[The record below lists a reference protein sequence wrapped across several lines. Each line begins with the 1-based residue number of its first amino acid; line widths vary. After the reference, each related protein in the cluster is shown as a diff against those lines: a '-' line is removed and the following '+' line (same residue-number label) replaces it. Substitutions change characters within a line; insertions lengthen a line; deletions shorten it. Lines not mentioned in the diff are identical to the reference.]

1 MNPGSRGA
9 ALSGMAAYFGACVF
23 WGMNVPLTTALFDSI
38 DPFWLAFFRQS
49 VAMVLMASLLV
60 FTAGASQLKSP
71 IALWRVLIMSLC
83 ISSFFI
89 CYNLGLQR
97 TNTITAAAIMAGSPV
112 YGALVGRLLFGVRL
126 ERGFWGAMTLTVL
139 GAGIAIW
146 GRAGASG
153 QGLDL
158 RGGEILIV
166 LAYFSWAT
174 YTFLSVR
181 WFPVEVPQLR
191 RTYLTSI
198 GALPWLLSF
207 FFLAQ
212 ALGWAGEASLPGDAT
227 AWTYFLLT
235 AVFSTATGP
244 VLWNVGVSR
253 LGVNAGMMWQNT
265 VPVFA
270 VLIAAVFFGVTPLP
284 EQIIG
289 GLVVMAGVLYMQWAR
304 MKTLAPQR

>member
-1 MNPGSRGA
+1 MTAVTRQA
-9 ALSGMAAYFGACVF
+9 ALTGMAAYFGASVV
-23 WGMNVPLTTALFDSI
+23 WGMNVPLTTALFASM

-49 VAMVLMASLLV
+49 VAMVLMASLLA
-60 FTAGASQLKSP
+60 FTTGVSQLSNP
-71 IALWRVLIMSLC
+71 IAHWRVLVMSLC
-83 ISSFFI
+83 ISAFFI

-126 ERGFWGAMTLTVL
+126 ERGFWGAMVLTLV

-146 GRAGASG
+146 GRAGVSG

-158 RGGEILIV
+158 QGGEVLIV

-181 WFPVEVPQLR
+181 WFPLEVPQLR

-198 GALPWLLSF
+198 GALPWLLVF
-207 FFLAQ
+207 FFIAQ
-212 ALGWAGEASLPGDAT
+212 SLGWAGQASLPADST

-270 VLIAAVFFGVTPLP
+270 VLIAALFFGVTPLP
-284 EQIIG
+284 EQIVG
-289 GLVVMAGVLYMQWAR
+289 GLVVLAGVLYMQWAR
-304 MKTLAPQR
+304 MKG

>member
-1 MNPGSRGA
+1 LTAVTRQA
-9 ALSGMAAYFGACVF
+9 ALTGMAAYFGASVF
-23 WGMNVPLTTALFDSI
+23 WGMNVPLTTALFASI

-49 VAMVLMASLLV
+49 VAMILMASLLA
-60 FTAGASQLKSP
+60 FTTGAAQLRNP
-71 IALWRVLIMSLC
+71 ISHGRVLIMSLC
-83 ISSFFI
+83 ISAFFI

-112 YGALVGRLLFGVRL
+112 YGALVGRLLFRVRL
-126 ERGFWGAMTLTVL
+126 ERGFWGAMVLTIV

-146 GRAGASG
+146 GRSGASG

-158 RGGEILIV
+158 QGGEVLIV
-166 LAYFSWAT
+166 LAYFSWAI

-198 GALPWLLSF
+198 GALPWLLAF

-212 ALGWAGEASLPGDAT
+212 ALGWAGPASLPMDST

-304 MKTLAPQR
+304 MRG